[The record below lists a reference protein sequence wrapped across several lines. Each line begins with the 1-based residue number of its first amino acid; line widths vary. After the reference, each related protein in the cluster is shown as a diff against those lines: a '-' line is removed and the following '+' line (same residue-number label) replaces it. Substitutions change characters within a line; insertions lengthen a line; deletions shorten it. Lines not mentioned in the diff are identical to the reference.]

1 MANPP
6 HPARREPGALWLLG
20 LSILCAAGAATL
32 LLTGHPVAG
41 GAAGLAASV
50 GCFAATNVIG
60 EPASFALG
68 AAGPLVDTAVLAP
81 LAWTFRSADTTVAA
95 LALCTLG
102 AALVGSYERA
112 RAAALGYRTRR
123 TAWLALVR
131 RALPASG
138 LIVGGTWLTASLWAA
153 LGLAVFTLGVR
164 AVGVVLQER
173 GGRAQEAAGVA
184 TGGAP

>member
-6 HPARREPGALWLLG
+6 HPAPREPGALWLLG

-41 GAAGLAASV
+41 GAAGLAASIA
-50 GCFAATNVIG
+50 CFAATNVTG
-60 EPASFALG
+60 GRATFALG
-68 AAGPLVDTAVLAP
+68 VAGPLVDAAVLAP
-81 LAWTFRSADTTVAA
+81 IAWSSRTDDTAVAA
-95 LALCTLG
+95 LALATLG

-131 RALPASG
+131 RALPAAG
-138 LIVGGTWLTASLWAA
+138 VIAGGTWLTASLWAA
-153 LGLAVFTLGVR
+153 LGLALFTLSVR
-164 AVGVVLQER
+164 AVAVALQER
-173 GGRAQEAAGVA
+173 GPTHGAAGI
-184 TGGAP
+184 TTESTP